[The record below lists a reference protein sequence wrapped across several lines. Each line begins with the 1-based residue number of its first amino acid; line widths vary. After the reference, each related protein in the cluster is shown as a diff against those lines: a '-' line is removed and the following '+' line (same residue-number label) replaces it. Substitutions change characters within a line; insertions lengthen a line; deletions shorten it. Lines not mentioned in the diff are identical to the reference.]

1 MTRIVV
7 WMTTRFS
14 VTVAV
19 MRGSL
24 HLKKENVKIYFALL
38 AELNLLL
45 WFSMAISNV
54 FPIKAVSLKM
64 RLPLWLVGLKFY
76 QAKEYAITKIV

>member
-1 MTRIVV
+1 
-7 WMTTRFS
+7 
-14 VTVAV
+14 
-19 MRGSL
+19 
-24 HLKKENVKIYFALL
+24 
-38 AELNLLL
+38 
-45 WFSMAISNV
+45 MAILNV

>member
-19 MRGSL
+19 MRGLL
-24 HLKKENVKIYFALL
+24 HLKKESAQIYFVLL
-38 AELNLLL
+38 VVLDLLL
-45 WFSMAISNV
+45 WFSMAILNV

-64 RLPLWLVGLKFY
+64 RLPLWLVGLRFY

>member
-1 MTRIVV
+1 
-7 WMTTRFS
+7 MTTRFS

-24 HLKKENVKIYFALL
+24 LQRKESAQIFFVLRVVL
-38 AELNLLL
+38 DLLL
-45 WFSMAISNV
+45 WCSTVISNV
-54 FPIKAVSLKM
+54 FPIKAVLLKM

-76 QAKEYAITKIV
+76 QAKEYAITKIVSIRNI

>member
-1 MTRIVV
+1 
-7 WMTTRFS
+7 MTTRFS

-24 HLKKENVKIYFALL
+24 LLKKENVKICFALL

-45 WFSMAISNV
+45 WFSMAILNV

>member
-7 WMTTRFS
+7 WMTTRFF

-24 HLKKENVKIYFALL
+24 HLKKENVKICFALL

-54 FPIKAVSLKM
+54 FPIKAVLLKM